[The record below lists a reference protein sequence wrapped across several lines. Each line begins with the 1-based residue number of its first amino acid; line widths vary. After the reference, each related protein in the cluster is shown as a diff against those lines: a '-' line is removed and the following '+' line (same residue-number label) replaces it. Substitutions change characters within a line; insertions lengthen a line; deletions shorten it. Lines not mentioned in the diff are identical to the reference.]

1 MVELSEFAS
10 ILLLSVKKRSC
21 LFLSTTFP
29 VQLSRTTP
37 CLEYPCVYAGK
48 SWLQCWKDQT
58 RNLRLVLSSV
68 QILVGLSSFL
78 NSSCFC
84 QHSVYQMPCAQ
95 LLICVQL
102 CHPMNLSL
110 PGSAVHG
117 DSSDKNTGVGCH
129 VLFQGTSQPR
139 DQPRSPA
146 LQADSLPSEPPGIL
160 KVKVG
165 QSCLTQTCLTLYSNP
180 INYIVHEILQARI
193 LQWGAFSFSRGSSQP
208 RDRIQASCI
217 AGRFFTI

>member
-1 MVELSEFAS
+1 MDKHRKL
-10 ILLLSVKKRSC
+10 K
-21 LFLSTTFP
+21 
-29 VQLSRTTP
+29 
-37 CLEYPCVYAGK
+37 Y
-48 SWLQCWKDQT
+48 
-58 RNLRLVLSSV
+58 
-68 QILVGLSSFL
+68 
-78 NSSCFC
+78 
-84 QHSVYQMPCAQ
+84 Q
-95 LLICVQL
+95 LLIESTMCAVL
-102 CHPMNLSL
+102 CLVAQSCLTLCDPMACSP
-110 PGSAVHG
+110 PGTSVHG

-193 LQWGAFSFSRGSSQP
+193 LQWVAFSFSRGSSQP

-217 AGRFFTI
+217 AGRFFTS

>member
-29 VQLSRTTP
+29 VQLSRTTA

-58 RNLRLVLSSV
+58 RNLQLVLSSV

-129 VLFQGTSQPR
+129 VLLQGIFPTQGLNPGLTHCRQILYQLSHQG
-139 DQPRSPA
+139 
-146 LQADSLPSEPPGIL
+146 SLTFKDLVKSSESGGIL
-160 KVKVG
+160 V
-165 QSCLTQTCLTLYSNP
+165 S
-180 INYIVHEILQARI
+180 
-193 LQWGAFSFSRGSSQP
+193 SRLLKL
-208 RDRIQASCI
+208 
-217 AGRFFTI
+217 